1 MQLLAG
7 ESHLCSKKHND
18 ENLLTDVLKLNKQK
32 NIKMLK
38 QNFSLKQ
45 ITKL

>member
-18 ENLLTDVLKLNKQK
+18 KNLLIDVLKLNKQK

-38 QNFSLKQ
+38 QILSPNQ
-45 ITKL
+45 TVKL

>member
-7 ESHLCSKKHND
+7 ESHLCIKKHND
-18 ENLLTDVLKLNKQK
+18 KNLLTDVLKLNKQ
-32 NIKMLK
+32 NTSKMLK
-38 QNFSLKQ
+38 QIFSLKQ